1 MRGSDDRDGSDSAPR
16 SDARLLSRVLI
27 TWAELLVVG
36 FAGAAFGGAVSG
48 PPQLIVYLG
57 TILASV
63 AVLLYNVDRL
73 VAARV
78 REAGR

>member
-1 MRGSDDRDGSDSAPR
+1 MSGDDPDTASVVARADS
-16 SDARLLSRVLI
+16 RLLSRVLT

-36 FAGAAFGGAVSG
+36 FVGAALGGAASG

-73 VAARV
+73 ITTRMGGAS
-78 REAGR
+78 